1 MYRSPLLETDWFD
14 PEQYHFVKRTS
25 HIFEKGIYIK
35 RQEPTKNNHT
45 QTQPD
50 HSNTHN
56 CTAALMDSN
65 ILNYSWITI
74 PCDEQ
79 FNASYFCQ
87 TLHAQRK
94 GSVEENES
102 NVTCD
107 GKWLLLKKQMYVYKR

>member
-1 MYRSPLLETDWFD
+1 
-14 PEQYHFVKRTS
+14 
-25 HIFEKGIYIK
+25 
-35 RQEPTKNNHT
+35 
-45 QTQPD
+45 
-50 HSNTHN
+50 
-56 CTAALMDSN
+56 MDSN

-87 TLHAQRK
+87 TLHSQRK

-107 GKWLLLKKQMYVYKR
+107 GKWLLLKKTNVCVLALDAYEREISFYDSQYMCSARNSSILSVDISDRLESHYE